1 MTTPSDLFNYNIRSR
16 SEVCLGNKAAG
27 SVEYL
32 QEVVKTSEMEKT
44 RHAHTRRSGSFL
56 LQCARSEIRTQDI
69 HDSTFWQINSFIY
82 HAQIKCCTDPA

>member
-32 QEVVKTSEMEKT
+32 QEVVKTSEMENTRQCTHEKKSQLLTAVRTGVKFVLKT
-44 RHAHTRRSGSFL
+44 FMTAPFG
-56 LQCARSEIRTQDI
+56 
-69 HDSTFWQINSFIY
+69 
-82 HAQIKCCTDPA
+82 K